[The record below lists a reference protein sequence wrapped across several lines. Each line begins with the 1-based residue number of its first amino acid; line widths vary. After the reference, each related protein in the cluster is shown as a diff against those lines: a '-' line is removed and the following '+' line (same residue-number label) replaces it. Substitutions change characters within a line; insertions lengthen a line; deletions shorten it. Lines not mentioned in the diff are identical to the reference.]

1 MSKQSKK
8 DLQQQKLVIDLFKL
22 LDEDSFQMVSLQE
35 IRGKIRNIKDIN
47 KWAINM
53 EALDKRE

>member
-1 MSKQSKK
+1 MKKQSTQDLEQKK
-8 DLQQQKLVIDLFKL
+8 LASELFEL
-22 LDEDSFQMVSLQE
+22 LEEDSFQEVPLQE

-53 EALDKRE
+53 EALELS